1 MMFSQAVRSLATAL
15 SLGYCSEG
23 GDKAPNGVDHD
34 DRDPM
39 TREAWARHVAFVL
52 RCSGAATLSYML
64 ANAIG
69 LPHPVWAA
77 MSGVI
82 VGQEKLDETRSAT
95 VGRLFGTV
103 VGVVVAVTIGS
114 LLVPLHADVVLQMGV
129 AVAVAAVIAQ
139 RYPMLRVCMWTCPIV
154 FLSTDAATPLAV
166 VGFQR
171 GAEVLLGGIV
181 GALLHGLSEMVI
193 STMVAPEPEAPDV
206 IKPRAASLPIHDD

>member
-1 MMFSQAVRSLATAL
+1 
-15 SLGYCSEG
+15 
-23 GDKAPNGVDHD
+23 
-34 DRDPM
+34 M

-95 VGRLFGTV
+95 IGRLFGTV

-114 LLVPLHADVVLQMGV
+114 LLEPLHADVVVQMAV
-129 AVAVAAVIAQ
+129 AVAVAAIIAR

-166 VGFQR
+166 VGFSTGCGSSAWR
-171 GAEVLLGGIV
+171 HRWGAAARAVGNGHLRHGDGGARKA
-181 GALLHGLSEMVI
+181 GGG
-193 STMVAPEPEAPDV
+193 EA
-206 IKPRAASLPIHDD
+206 

>member
-1 MMFSQAVRSLATAL
+1 MFPQAVRSLVAAL
-15 SLGYCSEG
+15 SLGYCAEG
-23 GDKAPNGVDHD
+23 DNAPKGVDHD

-52 RCSGAATLSYML
+52 RCSGAATLSYVL

-82 VGQEKLDETRSAT
+82 VGQEKLDETRTAT
-95 VGRLFGTV
+95 IGRLFGTV

-114 LLVPLHADVVLQMGV
+114 LLEPLHADVVVQMAV
-129 AVAVAAVIAQ
+129 AVAVAAIIAR

-181 GALLHGLSEMVI
+181 GALLHGLSETVI
-193 STMVAPEPEAPDV
+193 SAMVTAAPEKPEAV
-206 IKPRAASLPIHDD
+206 KPKAASLPIHDD